1 MLEKNYWQR
10 NPFKSLALEF
20 VGFASLKNKCWSDS
34 KSISVLQKCQKTP
47 ERGGIPK
54 KRSTTYYVAH
64 ICDCDVLPNVSHILK
79 LMKEQCVQKQE
90 QNFAV
95 LVAAHLTQQQQKD

>member
-64 ICDCDVLPNVSHILK
+64 ICDCDVLQNV
-79 LMKEQCVQKQE
+79 MKEQCVQKQE